1 MKSFAQLRSAVLVAA
16 YFAVLCAAAPEV
28 ARAEHPPE
36 LKRFAG
42 QYAYAGTKDEGQ
54 AIVDKAFDAALQKL
68 NMVMRLVMKKALSQ
82 GFAETVVVELPGDKI
97 SVKVG
102 DREPVPTEPGKPQ
115 TVTRDGR
122 TGKLTQRLVGNKLE
136 ILIEGDDGSV
146 RNVLELA
153 TDGKTLRRS
162 VTVTSPKLD
171 KPVSYAL
178 LYTKK

>member
-1 MKSFAQLRSAVLVAA
+1 MKSFAQLSIIAVCMAALCVAA
-16 YFAVLCAAAPEV
+16 PSLAH
-28 ARAEHPPE
+28 AEHPAE

-42 QYAYAGTKDEGQ
+42 QYAYKGTKDDGQ
-54 AIVDKAFDAALQKL
+54 AIVDKAFDEAMQKL

-82 GFAETVVVELPGDKI
+82 GFAETVVIDLPGDKI

-146 RNVLELA
+146 RNILELA

-171 KPVSYAL
+171 KPVTYAL

>member
-1 MKSFAQLRSAVLVAA
+1 
-16 YFAVLCAAAPEV
+16 LCAAAPSV
-28 ARAEHPPE
+28 ALAEHPAE

-42 QYAYAGTKDEGQ
+42 KYAYAGTKDAGQ
-54 AIVDKAFDAALQKL
+54 EIVDKAFDAAMQKL
-68 NMVMRLVMKKALSQ
+68 NMVMRLMMKKALSQ

-97 SVKVG
+97 SVRVG

-115 TVTRDGR
+115 TVTRDGK

-136 ILIEGDDGSV
+136 VLIEGEDGSV

-153 TDGKTLRRS
+153 ADGKTLKRS
-162 VTVTSPKLD
+162 VTVTSPRLD

-178 LYTKK
+178 IYTRR